1 MKCISVL
8 PVVPIM
14 SFIALELPIF
24 VDAHLAQMESE
35 MIRHNTTKIVSDVK

>member
-1 MKCISVL
+1 
-8 PVVPIM
+8 M

-35 MIRHNTTKIVSDVK
+35 MINYNTKIVSDVK